1 MSEVESLKNKTC
13 RSHTS
18 TATVAI
24 MPEAEELSIKLL
36 IRSRIETW
44 LTVSTSNEM

>member
-1 MSEVESLKNKTC
+1 VFKHERGGKSEKQD
-13 RSHTS
+13 
-18 TATVAI
+18 